1 MHQTG
6 TKEAAMSQQDIDRLL
21 IVGTDDGE
29 SFWVGGHKI
38 TIKAGGTDTD
48 GHYGLI
54 VSRASVGSGPPLHVH
69 RGVDEAVWII
79 QGQVRFRCGERDFT
93 VGAGTFVLLPRDVPH
108 TFLVVGEQD
117 AIMLGLL
124 APGGSERYFADI
136 GVPVTSPT
144 PPPPGPPDP
153 EAVRRADERWNTES
167 VVGPPLRPRD

>member
-1 MHQTG
+1 
-6 TKEAAMSQQDIDRLL
+6 MSKDLPINKSDIDRLL
-21 IVGTDDGE
+21 IVGPNDGE
-29 SFWVGGHKI
+29 SFWVGGHQI

-48 GHYGLI
+48 GLYGLI
-54 VSRASVGSGPPLHVH
+54 ESRVSVGNGPPLHIH
-69 RGVDEAVWII
+69 HGVDEAVWVI

-93 VGAGTFVLLPRDVPH
+93 VGPGSFVLLPRDVPH

-124 APGGSERYFADI
+124 TPGGSERYFADI

-144 PPPPGPPDP
+144 PPPPGPPDL

-167 VVGPPLRPRD
+167 LVGPPLRPNN